1 MAGYL
6 FSLFY
11 FYSVTVIA
19 FCNGAADVLAA
30 IIAAGGDDGILIAV
44 GSIFGSGLIMT
55 SLGLGLVI
63 YLSKVINAN
72 RRSLNRDITF
82 ILIGICAT
90 VTFAYI
96 GYVNYIMA
104 ALFICIYFIYI
115 LVVLHN
121 EN

>member
-6 FSLFY
+6 FPLFY

-115 LVVLHN
+115 IVVLHN